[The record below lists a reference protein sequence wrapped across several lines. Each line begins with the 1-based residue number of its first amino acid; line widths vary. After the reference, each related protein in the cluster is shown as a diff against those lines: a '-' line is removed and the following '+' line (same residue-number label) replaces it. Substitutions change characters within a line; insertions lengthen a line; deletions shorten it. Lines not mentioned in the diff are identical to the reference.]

1 LKIAHVITGLGRGG
15 AESVLLQ
22 LCSASQ
28 GGDLQHTVISL
39 TGHGEMALGLETA
52 GVRVIELNIESPLSA
67 VPAIWKLRGILRALD
82 PDVVQTWM
90 YHADLIGGTAARL
103 AGIRALVWGIRS
115 TVTDSSSIKRSTRV
129 LIRASAWLSRAM
141 PARIV
146 VCARDSADSH
156 ARAGYRRDKM
166 TVIQNGVDIVR
177 FGDFASPPA
186 DWIDAN
192 GLQNDRAV
200 LGTVARFTPQ
210 KDHENLV
217 KALGILAGQGESF
230 QCVLIGQSMDA
241 SNGLLKRWIGENRL
255 EEHVVLMG
263 PRPDIPDVMH
273 ALDIHVLSSVVEGF
287 PNVLAE
293 AMACGTPCVSTDA
306 GDARHIIANK
316 GWLVPKSDP
325 DALAQALLDALTER
339 RESPEVW
346 HNRRLAC
353 RRHIEE
359 EFSLQRMVDNYAA
372 VWRAAAEGRAGRRE
386 G

>member
-1 LKIAHVITGLGRGG
+1 MKVVHVITGLGRGG

-28 GGDLQHTVISL
+28 GSELQHTVISL
-39 TGHGEMALGLETA
+39 TDRGDMASGLEAA
-52 GVRVIELNIESPLSA
+52 GVRVIDLGIDSPLSA
-67 VPAIWKLRGILRALD
+67 LLAVWRLRGILRALD

-90 YHADLIGGTAARL
+90 YHADLLGGIAARL

-115 TVTDSSSIKRSTRV
+115 TVTDSQSIKRSTRV
-129 LIRASAWLSRAM
+129 LIRVCAWLSRGM
-141 PARIV
+141 PVRIV
-146 VCARDSADSH
+146 VCAHDSADSH

-166 TVIQNGVDIVR
+166 VIIQNGVDTARFRDVIV
-177 FGDFASPPA
+177 PPA

-192 GLQNDRAV
+192 ELQSDRAL

-210 KDHENLV
+210 KDHENLL
-217 KALGILAGQGESF
+217 KALGILAGQGEPF
-230 QCVLIGQSMDA
+230 LCVLVGQSMDA
-241 SNGLLKRWIGENRL
+241 GNEMLGRWINENGLD
-255 EEHVVLMG
+255 EHIVLMG
-263 PRPDIPDVMH
+263 LRRDIPEVMH

-306 GDARHIIANK
+306 GDARYIVADK
-316 GWLVPKSDP
+316 GWLVPRSDP
-325 DALAQALLDALTER
+325 DALAQALHEALAER

-353 RRHIEE
+353 RKHIQE
-359 EFSLQRMVDNYAA
+359 EFSLHRMVDNYAA
-372 VWRAAAEGRAGRRE
+372 LWRATAKGRAGRHE

>member
-1 LKIAHVITGLGRGG
+1 MKVVHVITGLGRGG

-28 GGDLQHTVISL
+28 GGDLQHTVVSL
-39 TGHGEMALGLETA
+39 TDRGEMASGLEAA
-52 GVRVIELNIESPLSA
+52 GVRVIELGIDSPISA
-67 VPAIWKLRGILRALD
+67 VPAVWRLRGILRALD

-90 YHADLIGGTAARL
+90 YHADLLGGIAARL
-103 AGIRALVWGIRS
+103 AGIRRLVWGIRS
-115 TVTDSSSIKRSTRV
+115 TVTDSRTIKRSTRV
-129 LIRASAWLSRAM
+129 LIRACAWLSRGM

-146 VCARDSADSH
+146 VCAHHSADSH
-156 ARAGYRRDKM
+156 SRAGYRRDKM
-166 TVIQNGVDIVR
+166 VVIQNGVDAVR
-177 FGDFASPPA
+177 FGGVASPPA

-192 GLQNDRAV
+192 GLQDDRAV
-200 LGTVARFTPQ
+200 LGMVARFTPQ
-210 KDHENLV
+210 KDHANLL
-217 KALGILAGQGESF
+217 KALGLLAGQGESF

-241 SNGLLKRWIGENRL
+241 SNELLERWIGENGL
-255 EEHVVLMG
+255 EEHIVLMG
-263 PRPDIPDVMH
+263 PRRDIPDVMH

-306 GDARHIIANK
+306 GDARHIIADK
-316 GWLVPKSDP
+316 GWLVPSSDP
-325 DALAQALLDALTER
+325 DALAQAIFDALSER

-353 RRHIEE
+353 RRHIQE
-359 EFSLQRMVDNYAA
+359 EFSLQRMLDQYAA
-372 VWRAAAEGRAGRRE
+372 VWRSTAAGQSGHRE